1 MLYGTLIYEDEKP
14 YTKSTVFEFELT
26 EDTLEHKINM
36 QISYRKSRSITQ
48 GRFFTELISPDGSSE
63 TSSFDIRNSDS
74 GSRSNTRNRRT
85 TSLHA
90 NSERTLFSIVPTTGK
105 YILKI
110 DEDDTTNIQADN
122 IKLKIYKKE
131 EK

>member
-1 MLYGTLIYEDEKP
+1 
-14 YTKSTVFEFELT
+14 
-26 EDTLEHKINM
+26 M